1 VGHLMDAIQPFVV
14 PIGRLMLAA
23 FLGSLLGL
31 EREWHNR
38 TAGLRTNTLI
48 ALGSAVFTLIAID
61 WSAHSGGPVDTR
73 IPAQIVTGVGFL
85 GGGAILRVGGGIR
98 GLTTA
103 AAIWVNAGVGMAAG
117 AGFFVLAISGTAT
130 ALLVLIALKG
140 IERKLDQYRPPEAS
154 EGVELLIPQE
164 PPSSQGPRN
173 QQRLQSQQS
182 EQRQPIQ
189 QSQQGRPGQQG
200 PRDP

>member
-1 VGHLMDAIQPFVV
+1 MGYLTDAMQPFVV
-14 PIGRLMLAA
+14 PVGRLLLAA

-48 ALGSAVFTLIAID
+48 ALGSAVFTLLAIE
-61 WSAHSGGPVDTR
+61 WNARSGSPADTR
-73 IPAQIVTGVGFL
+73 IPAQIVTGIGFL

-130 ALLVLIALKG
+130 ALLVLIVLKSV
-140 IERKLDQYRPPEAS
+140 ERKMDQYRPPELS
-154 EGVELLIPQE
+154 EGVELLVPQDRGS
-164 PPSSQGPRN
+164 PGQQTQQGR
-173 QQRLQSQQS
+173 QS
-182 EQRQPIQ
+182 Q
-189 QSQQGRPGQQG
+189 QSQQGPPDHSSSE
-200 PRDP
+200 PRDH